1 MNDNKKQLIIKTL
14 ASFLA
19 TVLGIALTF
28 GVSKL
33 SDKRTM
39 KDLQRQSVFS
49 VLTDLENYIKYLQ
62 RDSASCASYNEWL
75 PEYMDLYS
83 GNEPFSVDS
92 VYEYCFGFVSPSL
105 FTQRSEP
112 IGRYII
118 RNITPSD
125 VHDMQLHRYIELA
138 YDAIDR
144 AKNIQNQIDIYTD
157 EFNKVSAL
165 IETSNEVYDKEKVV
179 KQYFDNEKIREFR
192 IMLSLLSESDILG
205 QYIKVLGD
213 YHVRILYWAG
223 LTEKDYDKFSKE
235 RDEKRNASQITR

>member
-39 KDLQRQSVFS
+39 KDLQKQSVFS

-62 RDSASCASYNEWL
+62 RDSASCAFYDEWL
-75 PEYMDLYS
+75 PEYLDLYS

-92 VYEYCFGFVSPSL
+92 AYEYCFGFDYPSL
-105 FTQRSEP
+105 FIQRSEP

-144 AKNIQNQIDIYTD
+144 AKKIQDQIDIYTD
-157 EFNKVSAL
+157 EFNKVSTL
-165 IETSNEVYDKEKVV
+165 IKTSNEVYDKKKVV
-179 KQYFDNEKIREFR
+179 KQYFDNDKIREFR
-192 IMLSLLSESDILG
+192 IMLSLSSEADLFG
-205 QYIKVLGD
+205 HYIKVLRD
-213 YHVRILYWAG
+213 YHVRILNWAG
-223 LTEKDYDKFSKE
+223 LTEKDYENFSKE
-235 RDEKRNASQITR
+235 RDDKRSASQKTE